1 MVSKESKTNGRL
13 REAILLTAWYSTV
26 ALAVLQKESRENSA
40 QKMSEYL
47 AEDEL
52 LMRQSHLYAP
62 PAQDQLETPN
72 MRRSVS
78 YASSCSSA
86 ASAASRGS
94 RYDRRPRRRSRV
106 SRRVRRTGK
115 AVVKMLSRG
124 SSSSR
129 SRTGREK
136 ASFRYEAVV
145 GSTESRR
152 SPVFGSDDGDRDVLN
167 SAIDDDNESLDGEIP
182 ASQVNY
188 VCTCC
193 PGLTKVFDSPD
204 ARE

>member
-1 MVSKESKTNGRL
+1 MLTTQHSVVSIILHLNEGREPKA
-13 REAILLTAWYSTV
+13 R
-26 ALAVLQKESRENSA
+26 
-40 QKMSEYL
+40 EYL
-47 AEDEL
+47 IGDERP
-52 LMRQSHLYAP
+52 MRQPHPYTP
-62 PAQDQLETPN
+62 PAQDQVETPN

-129 SRTGREK
+129 SRTGRDK
-136 ASFRYEAVV
+136 VSFRYEAAV
-145 GSTESRR
+145 GSRESRR
-152 SPVFGSDDGDRDVLN
+152 SPVFGSDDEDRDALK
-167 SAIDDDNESLDGEIP
+167 STIDDDNDSLDGEML
-182 ASQVNY
+182 ANRVNY
-188 VCTCC
+188 ACSCC